1 MVLSAS
7 GSYQAHTLSVPAPW
21 ALTMGRSLFLTTRH
35 RPRIAFF
42 LQFFPPMLGGFV
54 FAALMTSRRRRRP
67 EVSTRLPLDFLAGL
81 EPLLLSSTHR
91 TSSAGCA
98 SNLRILHF

>member
-1 MVLSAS
+1 VLSAS
-7 GSYQAHTLSVPAPW
+7 GSDQAHTLSGPAPW
-21 ALTMGRSLFLTTRH
+21 ALTMGRPLFLTTRH
-35 RPRIAFF
+35 RPLIAFF
-42 LQFFPPMLGGFV
+42 LHFFPPMLGGFE
-54 FAALMTSRRRRRP
+54 FSALMTLRRGRRP

-91 TSSAGCA
+91 MSSAGCM